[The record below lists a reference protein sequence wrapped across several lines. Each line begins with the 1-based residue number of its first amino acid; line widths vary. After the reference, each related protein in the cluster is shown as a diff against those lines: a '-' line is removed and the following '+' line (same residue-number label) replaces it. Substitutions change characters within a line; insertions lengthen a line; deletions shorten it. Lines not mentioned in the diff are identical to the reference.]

1 MASLKND
8 ERGEGRPEQADP
20 EPSSELDER
29 IGVALTA
36 NGIGIWELDLTDHSA
51 YRSLTHDQIFGYQ
64 QLLPE
69 WSYEMFIDH
78 VLPEDREYVDT
89 RFRTAVDSSV
99 PWDFECRIRRL
110 DGEIRWIWATG
121 RHVADEA
128 GEVRKL
134 LGTVQDITE
143 RKQVEQHLIQAQL
156 EAVAARAEAEKANR
170 AKSEFLASM
179 SHELR
184 TPLNAILGFGQILS
198 EDPAVPAEQAQ
209 FIGEITRAGQHLLA
223 LVDEILDL
231 PRLEAGDV
239 ELDLRRVS
247 CDEVAAIACARVE
260 PLLQEQS
267 ITLEV
272 RACPDAVVRA
282 DPFRVKQVLV
292 NLLANAIKYNDPGGS
307 VILQV
312 AQEGESVWF
321 TVSDSGQGIPKDKL
335 DEVFVRFGRLGR
347 ETGSI
352 EGAGLGLA
360 LSKRLVELMGGTI
373 GVESTM
379 GVGSRFWFWLPRAEE
394 ERASVDPSTTLD
406 CTGKE
411 TVPPK
416 RENAS
421 TTILYIEDNPASV
434 RLMAR
439 ILGKESGF
447 RLLTTPSG
455 NVGLELGARHKPDL
469 MLLDINTADLNGFE
483 VLSRVRV
490 SEWGRDIPVIALT
503 ANAMA
508 GDLSRAEAAG
518 FNAYLTKPIDVGVL
532 RRTLSQYVGDR

>member
-1 MASLKND
+1 MAGSENAR
-8 ERGEGRPEQADP
+8 RGEGRSGQAGP

-36 NGIGIWELDLTDHSA
+36 NGIGVWELDLTDHSA

-69 WSYEMFIDH
+69 WSYEVFIDH
-78 VLPEDREYVDT
+78 VLAEDREYVDT
-89 RFRTAVDSSV
+89 RFRTAVDTSA

-121 RHVADEA
+121 RHVVDEA
-128 GEVRKL
+128 GGVRKL

-143 RKQVEQHLIQAQL
+143 RKQVEQHLVQARL
-156 EAVAARAEAEKANR
+156 EAIAAKAEAEKANR

-198 EDPAVPAEQAQ
+198 EDPAASAEQTQ
-209 FIGEITRAGQHLLA
+209 FIGEITRAGQHLRA

-239 ELDLRRVS
+239 ELDLRSVS
-247 CDEVAAIACARVE
+247 CGEVSAAARVLVE
-260 PLLQEQS
+260 PLLQERS

-272 RACPDAVVRA
+272 RACQDAAVRA

-292 NLLANAIKYNDPGGS
+292 NLLANAIKYNEPGGS
-307 VILQV
+307 VILEV

-321 TVSDSGQGIPKDKL
+321 TVSDSGEGIPRDKL
-335 DEVFVRFGRLGR
+335 EEVFVRFGRLGR

-352 EGAGLGLA
+352 EGAGVGLA

-394 ERASVDPSTTLD
+394 ALAPTDSSALRD
-406 CTGKE
+406 CSEKE
-411 TVPPK
+411 TVHSE
-416 RENAS
+416 REKA
-421 TTILYIEDNPASV
+421 TKTILYIEDNPASV
-434 RLMAR
+434 RLVAR

-455 NVGLELGARHKPDL
+455 TVGLELGARHKPDL

-483 VLSRVRV
+483 VLSRVRL

-508 GDLSRAEAAG
+508 GDSSRAEAAG
-518 FNAYLTKPIDVGVL
+518 FNAYLTKPIDVVVL
-532 RRTLSQYVGDR
+532 RSTLNQYVGGG